1 MKGPA
6 PIKNN
11 FSNSTAANVS
21 KSVVDLVRGNSSPLQ
36 SDVVKAPAVVTIQPD
51 QEVYFAPRNGDNILH
66 AQDDSNHSF
75 NFPPMPVPVPVPD
88 MPKKNPK
95 INYYDLPPIP
105 NQDNSNDSFNFPPM
119 PVPVPVPAMPKQDPK
134 INYYDLPPMP
144 DQVPPMPPEVPPMP
158 GFDLTADPNMKYYFG
173 AGALLLLILLTTTKC
188 LAQLMLIIVVEWL
201 VFLLLFLFFVLFLLL
216 LIIIMHFYSN
226 VFYKLNN
233 LLNSLFL

>member
-75 NFPPMPVPVPVPD
+75 NFPPMPVPVPVP
-88 MPKKNPK
+88 
-95 INYYDLPPIP
+95 
-105 NQDNSNDSFNFPPM
+105 
-119 PVPVPVPAMPKQDPK
+119 AMPKQDPK
-134 INYYDLPPMP
+134 INYYDLPPMPDQVPPMP

-173 AGALLLLILLTTTKC
+173 AGALLLLILLLRK
-188 LAQLMLIIVVEWL
+188 
-201 VFLLLFLFFVLFLLL
+201 
-216 LIIIMHFYSN
+216 
-226 VFYKLNN
+226 
-233 LLNSLFL
+233 